1 MNYFFGFYPII
12 EQEIRFFYNLN
23 HLIFVILMML
33 VLLALY
39 FGVNSTTKK
48 GIRRTLFAL
57 GLIMFALEA
66 GRLIWLTAEN
76 AYLGLPSGLAF
87 WVSTFP
93 FSYCGIMSITAA
105 VVLIVTAFMKNIQT
119 VGMQIF
125 YNILFGLG
133 MLGGLITF
141 SAPGIFDYRFPLL
154 HFRNFQTVAVH
165 LLLIFVP
172 LYLIKIGKL
181 QIQLRNAWMAAA
193 GFFGTASIL
202 MTVSQI
208 SGENRGWA
216 LYIEEMVIYAG
227 VYIPFPWHLFVLF
240 LAMFSV
246 TLLFY
251 ALFGR
256 KADTKPIPV
265 NMPIIVVG
273 LIIATAGI
281 LLIPFVFNQSP
292 VESAWGLLCLI
303 PLVIIIATIIMSCII
318 KRRDGKLK

>member
-1 MNYFFGFYPII
+1 MNYFFGFEQII
-12 EQEIRFFYNLN
+12 EQEIRFFFNLN
-23 HLIFVILMML
+23 HLIFVFLMVL

-48 GIRRTLFAL
+48 GIRRTLLAL
-57 GLIMFALEA
+57 GFVLFALEA
-66 GRLIWLTAEN
+66 GRLIWIAAEN
-76 AYLGLPSGLAF
+76 AHLGLPFGLDF

-93 FSYCGIMSITAA
+93 FSYCGVMSITTA
-105 VVLIVTAFMKNIQT
+105 VVLIVTAFKKNTQT
-119 VGMQIF
+119 IGVQTF
-125 YNILFGLG
+125 YNIIFGLG

-172 LYLIKIGKL
+172 LYLIKIERL
-181 QIQLRNAWMAAA
+181 QISLRNAWMAAA
-193 GFFGTASIL
+193 GFLGTASIL

-240 LAMFSV
+240 LALFSV
-246 TLLFY
+246 TLIFY
-251 ALFGR
+251 VVLGR
-256 KADTKPIPV
+256 KRIIKPAASFNIY
-265 NMPIIVVG
+265 IIICG
-273 LIIATAGI
+273 LTVATIGI
-281 LLIPFVFNQSP
+281 LLIPLTFPQSP
-292 VESAWGLLCLI
+292 VENALGLLCLI
-303 PLVIIIATIIMSCII
+303 PLAIIIATIALAR
-318 KRRDGKLK
+318 KKNTAN